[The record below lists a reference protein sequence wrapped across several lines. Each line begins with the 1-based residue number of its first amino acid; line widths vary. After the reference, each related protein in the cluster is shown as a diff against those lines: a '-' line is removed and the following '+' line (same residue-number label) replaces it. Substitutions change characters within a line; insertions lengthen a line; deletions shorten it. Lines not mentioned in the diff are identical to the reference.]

1 MKLKAITPQYV
12 EGRLVP
18 PGKQFETT
26 EADGARRIE
35 EGGAK
40 PETPTT
46 TKTTKAKASAE
57 AAQ

>member
-26 EADGARRIE
+26 DADAARRIE
-35 EGGAK
+35 DGGAK
-40 PETPTT
+40 SATT
-46 TKTTKAKASAE
+46 ATKPSKPKASAE

>member
-18 PGKQFETT
+18 PGHEFEVTA
-26 EADGARRIE
+26 EFGERLVK

-40 PETPTT
+40 AVTP
-46 TKTTKAKASAE
+46 KATKAKASAE
-57 AAQ
+57 AAK

>member
-26 EADGARRIE
+26 DADGARRIE

-40 PETPTT
+40 PVTAA
-46 TKTTKAKASAE
+46 TKPSKPKASAE